1 MELEK
6 AKKFMR
12 KSGRILCI
20 VGAGTAGLAITVL
33 AFLYTIQAVGV
44 VLVLGLF
51 LILLWRLR
59 NA

>member
-1 MELEK
+1 MKEKTKELV
-6 AKKFMR
+6 A
-12 KSGRILCI
+12 KSGKALAL
-20 VGAGTAGLAITVL
+20 VGATIAGLTLTIL

-44 VLVLGLF
+44 TLVLGLF

>member
-1 MELEK
+1 MKEKTKEL
-6 AKKFMR
+6 AA
-12 KSGRILCI
+12 KSGKALAL
-20 VGAGTAGLAITVL
+20 VGATIAGLTLTIL

-44 VLVLGLF
+44 TLVHGLF

>member
-1 MELEK
+1 MKEKTKEL
-6 AKKFMR
+6 AA
-12 KSGRILCI
+12 KSGKALAL
-20 VGAGTAGLAITVL
+20 VGATIAGLTLTIL

-44 VLVLGLF
+44 ILVLGLF

>member
-1 MELEK
+1 MKEK
-6 AKKFMR
+6 TKNLIA
-12 KSGRILCI
+12 KSGKALAL
-20 VGAGTAGLAITVL
+20 VGATIAGLTLTIL

-44 VLVLGLF
+44 TLVLGLF

>member
-1 MELEK
+1 MKEK
-6 AKKFMR
+6 TKNLIA
-12 KSGRILCI
+12 KSGKTLAL
-20 VGAGTAGLAITVL
+20 VGATIAGLTLTIL

-44 VLVLGLF
+44 ILVLGLF

>member
-1 MELEK
+1 MKEK
-6 AKKFMR
+6 TKKLIA
-12 KSGRILCI
+12 KSGKTLAL
-20 VGAGTAGLAITVL
+20 VGATIAGLTLTIL

-44 VLVLGLF
+44 ILVLGLF